1 MNHLMQ
7 MENGALGWEDMDR
20 GSGNAINSDND
31 FNDSIL
37 HYEII

>member
-1 MNHLMQ
+1 
-7 MENGALGWEDMDR
+7 NGALGWEDQDR
-20 GSGNAINSDND
+20 GSGNIFKSDND